1 MENLIYSKKKSF
13 HEQCYMK
20 IPFLHKKKIQFT
32 NFLLGNFVI
41 LKTVLKMTFYDQK
54 KRFRGIHVL

>member
-1 MENLIYSKKKSF
+1 
-13 HEQCYMK
+13 MK